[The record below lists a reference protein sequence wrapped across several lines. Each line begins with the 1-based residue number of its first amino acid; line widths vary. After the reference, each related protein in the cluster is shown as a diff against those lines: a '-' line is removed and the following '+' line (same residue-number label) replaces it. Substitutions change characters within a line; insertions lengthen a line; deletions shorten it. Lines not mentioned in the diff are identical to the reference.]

1 MERLIT
7 VGQVDAGGRRLR
19 TLQIPENSIHI
30 ARQHG
35 WWVFEDFE
43 TLFHLEEPQ
52 QQGGPRNTRS
62 QADGYLDQGGD

>member
-19 TLQIPENSIHI
+19 TLRIPESAI
-30 ARQHG
+30 ALARTHG

-43 TLFHLEEPQ
+43 ALWRIDEPQ
-52 QQGGPRNTRS
+52 QQGVPRNTRS
-62 QADGYLDQGGD
+62 QADGYLDSDGD